1 MGFSQFSRSKAGY
14 ELTLSSL
21 KFRIHRVRVKLKLES
36 HSTFVTKSDRNLR
49 IEVQN
54 LVGVRALGLELSLK

>member
-21 KFRIHRVRVKLKLES
+21 KFRIHRVRVI
-36 HSTFVTKSDRNLR
+36 R
-49 IEVQN
+49 IIRERE
-54 LVGVRALGLELSLK
+54 LLELLEN